1 MKTEWDQ
8 TVKILSVPKKTQIAL
23 VSVALVILFAAG
35 VVLGNVF
42 TTRAQSVSADPAPA
56 GNGKVTPHQIQGV
69 KATLQDTL
77 MAGCETHAC
86 TSLLQSLGYDIDE
99 FRFADQYL
107 ECHSVTEDPET
118 GIKLGPDMNSG
129 FAGTAY
135 AGYGIY
141 APAMA
146 KCMNRYL
153 ADVKS
158 DKRAY
163 VLENYTLQGLCDEY
177 IVNDV
182 PVMIWA
188 TTNMT
193 EPQEWEAW
201 KVNYVDENA
210 KYKEGEIFKWMLHE
224 HCLVL
229 CGYDQKDYFFSDSVV
244 GDISHFERNVSELRF
259 EQLGRQAI
267 VVK

>member
-1 MKTEWDQ
+1 MSISKN
-8 TVKILSVPKKTQIAL
+8 TQIAV
-23 VSVALVILFAAG
+23 VSAAIIILLTMG
-35 VVLGNVF
+35 IVLGNVF
-42 TTRAQSVSADPAPA
+42 APPAQLLSTGAQA
-56 GNGKVTPHQIQGV
+56 GIAEAITVVPHQIQGV
-69 KATLQDTL
+69 KASLQDTL

-86 TSLLQSLGYDIDE
+86 TSLLQSLGYDINE
-99 FRFADQYL
+99 YQFADRYL
-107 ECHSVTEDPET
+107 DCHPVTEDPET

-129 FAGTAY
+129 FAGNAY

-146 KCMNRYL
+146 KCMNHYL
-153 ADVKS
+153 SDVKS
-158 DKRAY
+158 AQKAY
-163 VLENYTLQGLCDEY
+163 VLEEDYTLERLCGEY
-177 IVNDV
+177 IVNDI

-188 TTNMT
+188 TTDMT

-229 CGYDQKDYFFSDSVV
+229 CGYDKDCYYFSDSVA
-244 GDISHFERNVSELRF
+244 GDISHFKRDVSELRF